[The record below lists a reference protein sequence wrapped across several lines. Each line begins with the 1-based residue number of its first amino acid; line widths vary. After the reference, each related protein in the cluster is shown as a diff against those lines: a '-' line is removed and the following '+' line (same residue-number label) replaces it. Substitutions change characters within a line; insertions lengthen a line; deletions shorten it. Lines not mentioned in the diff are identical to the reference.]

1 MLQFLSMGIFSRKPE
16 ILEAQLAPKIM
27 GDGINSIYNFTF
39 PVIGRRDAMAVP
51 AVKRCRDLLCTI
63 GSIPL
68 EYKKKSTGEAIAAPR
83 WVHQLSKSQPQ
94 FVTVSYL
101 VDSLLFFGQAFL
113 EVTETYQED
122 NRPASFEWVA
132 NTRVTFDLDI
142 TNTFVTQYY
151 VDGSPRPMSGL
162 TSLVTFQS
170 FNEGVLTTGA
180 RTIQAAIDIQKAAAV
195 AAQTPMATT
204 VLRNSGADLPPN
216 EVQAL
221 LSSWKNARQN
231 RSTAYLTSTLEA
243 QNIGFSPKDM
253 MYNEAIQNLATEISR
268 LCGIPAYYLSADMNT
283 SMNYSNILDERK
295 QLVSL
300 AFQPYISAVE
310 QRLSMDDISTAGHY
324 VKFDL
329 DSTFL
334 RVEPMERLLVIEK
347 MLSLGLITI
356 EQAMQMEDLTPN
368 GSEG

>member
-1 MLQFLSMGIFSRKPE
+1 MGILSRKPQ
-16 ILEAQLAPKIM
+16 IIEAQVAPQIM
-27 GDGINSIYNFTF
+27 GDAFYASNYYYS
-39 PVIGRRDAMAVP
+39 PSVSRHAAMGVP

-68 EYKKKSTGEAIAAPR
+68 EYKKKSTGEEVAAPR

-94 FVTVSYL
+94 FVTISYL

-113 EVTETYQED
+113 EITETYQED
-122 NRPASFEWVA
+122 NRASSFEWVA
-132 NTRVTFDLDI
+132 NTRVTTEVDPYGQY
-142 TNTFVTQYY
+142 VTGYS
-151 VDGSPRPMSGL
+151 VDGKPRPMSGL
-162 TSLVTFQS
+162 GSLVTFQA

-180 RTIQAAIDIQKAAAV
+180 RTIQSAIDVQKAAAV

-204 VLRNSGADLPPN
+204 VLKNSGADLPAA
-216 EVQAL
+216 EVQGL
-221 LSSWKNARQN
+221 LAAWKSARQT
-231 RSTAYLTSTLEA
+231 RSTAYLTSTLDA

-268 LCGIPAYYLSADMNT
+268 LCGIPSYYLSADQNT
-283 SMNYSNILDERK
+283 SMTYANILDERK
-295 QLVSL
+295 QLVAL
-300 AFQPYISAVE
+300 AFQPYISAIE

-334 RVEPMERLLVIEK
+334 RTEPMDRLLVLEK
-347 MLSLGLITI
+347 MLSLGLITV
-356 EQAMQMEDLTPN
+356 EQAMEMEDLTPN
-368 GSEG
+368 GSDD

>member
-1 MLQFLSMGIFSRKPE
+1 MGIFSRKPE
-16 ILEAQLAPKIM
+16 ILEAQAAPQIM
-27 GDGINSIYNFTF
+27 GDAFYASNYYFS
-39 PVIGRRDAMAVP
+39 PAVSRHAAMGVP
-51 AVKRCRDLLCTI
+51 AVKRCRDLLCTV

-68 EYKKKSTGEAIAAPR
+68 EYKKKSTGESIGAPR

-132 NTRVTFDLDI
+132 NTRITFDLDV

-162 TSLVTFQS
+162 GSLVTFQA

-204 VLRNSGADLPPN
+204 VLKNTGADLPPA
-216 EVQAL
+216 EVQGL
-221 LSSWKNARQN
+221 LASWKSARQN

-268 LCGIPAYYLSADMNT
+268 LCGIPAYYLSADLNT
-283 SMNYSNILDERK
+283 SMTYANIIDERK
-295 QLVSL
+295 QLVAL
-300 AFQPYISAVE
+300 AFQPYISAIE